1 MKQHPSKNED
11 QLVAQLSQ
19 IEDPLERLT
28 LVQDR
33 VRKSPPLPA
42 EHRSESNRIHGCAT
56 KVWLLP
62 ECRDGICRFQ
72 VDSESSIVR
81 GLASLITEV
90 FSGTPAAD
98 AADFESKII
107 ERLGFA
113 RMITPT
119 RLHGLLK
126 LEETIRAFARSS
138 ELAKAP

>member
-1 MKQHPSKNED
+1 MKQHPSQNED

-19 IEDPLERLT
+19 IEDPLESLT

-62 ECRDGICRFQ
+62 ECRDGICCFQ

-90 FSGTPAAD
+90 FSGTPSSD

-138 ELAKAP
+138 KLAQAP

>member
-1 MKQHPSKNED
+1 MKRHPSQNED
-11 QLVAQLSQ
+11 KLVAQLSQ

-33 VRKSPPLPA
+33 VSKAPPLAA
-42 EHRSESNRIHGCAT
+42 EHRCESNRIHGCAT
-56 KVWLLP
+56 KVWLLS
-62 ECRDGICRFQ
+62 ECLDGVCRFQ

-90 FSGTPAAD
+90 FSGTPPSE

-113 RMITPT
+113 RVITPT

-126 LEETIRAFARSS
+126 LEEAIHAFARSS
-138 ELAKAP
+138 KLAQAP

>member
-1 MKQHPSKNED
+1 MKPHPSQNED
-11 QLVAQLSQ
+11 KLVAQLSQ

-33 VRKSPPLPA
+33 VRKAPPLPA
-42 EHRSESNRIHGCAT
+42 EHRCESNRIHGCAT

-62 ECRDGICRFQ
+62 EYRDGICRFQ

-90 FSGTPAAD
+90 FSGTPPSE
-98 AADFESKII
+98 AADFESRII

-113 RMITPT
+113 RVITPT

-126 LEETIRAFARSS
+126 LEETIRAFARSCKI
-138 ELAKAP
+138 AQAP

>member
-1 MKQHPSKNED
+1 MKPHPSQNEEK
-11 QLVAQLSQ
+11 LVAQLSQ

-33 VRKSPPLPA
+33 VRKAPPLPA
-42 EHRSESNRIHGCAT
+42 EHRCESNRIHGCAT

-62 ECRDGICRFQ
+62 EYRDGICRFQ

-90 FSGTPAAD
+90 FSGTPPSE
-98 AADFESKII
+98 AADFESRII

-113 RMITPT
+113 RVITPT

-138 ELAKAP
+138 KIAQAP

>member
-1 MKQHPSKNED
+1 MKQHPSQNED
-11 QLVAQLSQ
+11 QLMAQLSQ

-62 ECRDGICRFQ
+62 ECRDGVCRFQ

>member
-62 ECRDGICRFQ
+62 ECRDGVCRFQ

>member
-62 ECRDGICRFQ
+62 ECRDGVCRFQ

-90 FSGTPAAD
+90 FSGAPPAD

-138 ELAKAP
+138 KLAQAP

>member
-1 MKQHPSKNED
+1 MKQHPSQNED

-138 ELAKAP
+138 NRPKAP

>member
-1 MKQHPSKNED
+1 MKQHPSQNED
-11 QLVAQLSQ
+11 QLMAQLSQ

-62 ECRDGICRFQ
+62 ECRDGVCRFQ

-90 FSGTPAAD
+90 FSGAPAAD

-138 ELAKAP
+138 KLAQAP